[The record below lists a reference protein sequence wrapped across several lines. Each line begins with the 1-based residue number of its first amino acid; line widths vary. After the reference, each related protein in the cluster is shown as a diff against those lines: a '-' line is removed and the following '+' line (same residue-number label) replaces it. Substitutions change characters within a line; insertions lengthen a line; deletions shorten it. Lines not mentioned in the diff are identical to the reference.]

1 MRIFEK
7 LTAKFKKSEK
17 RVITTRNLIEP
28 MINKRLMFVPNYNDR
43 EYVKARKRTQRQ
55 VSKNLER

>member
-17 RVITTRNLIEP
+17 RVITTRNLVDY
-28 MINKRLMFVPNYNDR
+28 MINERIMFVPNYNEH
-43 EYVKARKRTQRQ
+43 EYIKARKRTQRNVQ
-55 VSKNLER
+55 KNLER

>member
-7 LTAKFKKSEK
+7 LTAQFKKPELK
-17 RVITTRNLIEP
+17 IVTTRNLVDF
-28 MINKRLMFVPNYNDR
+28 MINDRIMFIPNYNER
-43 EYVKARKRTQRQ
+43 KYIKARKKTQRQ

>member
-17 RVITTRNLIEP
+17 RVITTRNLVDY
-28 MINKRLMFVPNYNDR
+28 MINERIMFVPNYNER
-43 EYVKARKRTQRQ
+43 EYIKARKRTQRQ

>member
-7 LTAKFKKSEK
+7 LTAKFKKPEPQI
-17 RVITTRNLIEP
+17 VTTRNLVDY
-28 MINKRLMFVPNYNDR
+28 MTNKRLMFVPNYNER

-55 VSKNLER
+55 VCKNLER

>member
-7 LTAKFKKSEK
+7 LTAQFKKPEPQI
-17 RVITTRNLIEP
+17 VTTRNLVDY
-28 MINKRLMFVPNYNDR
+28 MINKRLMFVPNYNER

-55 VSKNLER
+55 VSKKLER